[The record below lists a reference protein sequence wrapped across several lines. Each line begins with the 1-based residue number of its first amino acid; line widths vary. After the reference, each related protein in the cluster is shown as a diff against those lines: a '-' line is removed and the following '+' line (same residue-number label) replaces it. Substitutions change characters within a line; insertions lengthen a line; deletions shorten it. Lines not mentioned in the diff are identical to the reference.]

1 MISRLVG
8 RWFTEG
14 TDPDP
19 RFTLA
24 NERTFLAWVRTSL
37 ALLAGGI
44 GLDTFVVGLPDGLRR
59 ALAASLIVLGAALA
73 VGALSRWVSVERA
86 MREQR
91 SLPSPGLAP
100 LLSAGVVLIALALLA
115 FVVVTS

>member
-1 MISRLVG
+1 MTSRLVD
-8 RWFTEG
+8 RWFAEG
-14 TDPDP
+14 SDPDP

-24 NERTFLAWVRTSL
+24 NERTFLAWMRTSL

-44 GLDTFVVGLPDGLRR
+44 GLDAFVVGLPDGVRR
-59 ALAASLIVLGAALA
+59 ALAAVLILLGAALA

-86 MREQR
+86 MRQRR

-100 LLSAGVVLIALALLA
+100 LLSGGIAVIAVALL
-115 FVVVTS
+115 VLVLVTS